1 MTSGTSALQRETGH
15 VERATPPRL
24 TWVGAMEVMM
34 EGCRYRLVPADTP
47 ANQTARA
54 DCDGP
59 IGWAEPL
66 TPRETQIAR
75 LVAQG
80 LGNKEVAAALS
91 ISEWTVSTHLR
102 RIFVKV
108 GVDTRA
114 AMVLRCFGARR

>member
-1 MTSGTSALQRETGH
+1 
-15 VERATPPRL
+15 
-24 TWVGAMEVMM
+24 MEVMM

-47 ANQTARA
+47 ANQTGSTAGA
-54 DCDGP
+54 GP
-59 IGWAEPL
+59 SGWVEPL

-80 LGNKEVAAALS
+80 LGNKAIAAELA

-102 RIFVKV
+102 RVFQKV